1 MQGKVVNSITDAL
14 RLAGIRDSMTL
25 SFHHHLRNGDY
36 VLNLVMSAVRE
47 LGLKDITINAS
58 AIFDC
63 HLPLVELIKDGT
75 VSGLECN
82 YLGALV
88 GKSISSGIL
97 KKPVI
102 FRTHGGRPADLERG
116 SAHIDI
122 AFIAAPTA
130 DSQGNISG
138 KYGPSACGS
147 LGYAFADARYA
158 DKVVAVTDNLVP
170 YPLADFSI
178 AETEVDYVVIQ
189 DRIGDPGGIVSGT
202 TRITRD
208 PIGLLM
214 ADMAAEAIKASGLL
228 RDGFSFQ
235 TGAGGASLAAAFA
248 LEKIMLK
255 ECIQGSF
262 ASGGI
267 TSQLVNMHKRGCFE
281 TLLDVQCFDLGAV
294 ESIRVNPQ
302 HKEISAG
309 HYASPEAAS
318 AVVDS
323 LDAVILGATEVDL
336 SFNVNVHTNSQGLIM
351 GGSGGHSDTAAGAK
365 LAIIIAPLMR
375 ARMPLIVDRVHTV
388 STPGDTIDMVV
399 TQYGIAVNPRRA
411 DLFDLLRQSRLNIVT
426 IEELKETAEKICGK
440 PKALN
445 DEDGRI
451 VAEVHYRDGS
461 IIDTI
466 RHRNHPH
473 TDN

>member
-1 MQGKVVNSITDAL
+1 MQQKVLSSITEAL
-14 RLAGIRDSMTL
+14 RRTEARDGMTL

-36 VLNLVMSAVRE
+36 VLNLVMAAIKE
-47 LGLKDITINAS
+47 LGLKDMTINAS
-58 AIFDC
+58 SIFDC
-63 HLPLVELIKDGT
+63 HLPLVDLIKDGT
-75 VSGLECN
+75 VTGLECN

-88 GKSISSGIL
+88 GRSISAGIL
-97 KKPVI
+97 KKPVL

-130 DSQGNISG
+130 DTKGNISG

-158 DKVVAVTDNLVP
+158 DQVVAVTDNLLP

-178 AETEVDYVVIQ
+178 SETEVNYVVEV
-189 DRIGDPGGIVSGT
+189 DRIGDPAGIVSGT

-214 ADMAAEAIKASGLL
+214 ADMAAEAIRASGLL
-228 RDGFSFQ
+228 KDGFSFQ

-248 LEKIMLK
+248 LEKIMLQ
-255 ECIQGSF
+255 EGINGSF

-267 TSQLVNMHKRGCFE
+267 TTQLVDMQKRGCFE
-281 TLLDVQCFDLGAV
+281 ALLDVQCFDLGAV
-294 ESIRVNPQ
+294 DSIRTNPQ

-309 HYASPEAAS
+309 HYASPCAAS

-323 LDAVILGATEVDL
+323 LDVVILGATEVDT

-365 LAIIIAPLMR
+365 IAIIIAPLMR
-375 ARMPLIVDRVHTV
+375 ARLPLIVDRVRTI
-388 STPGDTIDMVV
+388 STPGDTVDMLV

-411 DLFDLLRQSRLNIVT
+411 DLADRLRQSRLNVVS
-426 IEELKETAEKICGK
+426 IEEQKEIAENICGR
-440 PKALN
+440 PKALKN
-445 DEDGRI
+445 EGRI
-451 VAEVHYRDGS
+451 VAEVCYRDGK

-466 RHRNHPH
+466 RQTN
-473 TDN
+473 